1 MWTRRRVSAIGKA
14 VVVNGELSGDED
26 LVIEGR
32 VDGDINVPGNAV
44 TVLKHGE
51 VNGNTAA
58 RAVDVAGAVRGNI
71 TAVERVRSA
80 GHVLGR
86 GVTFARRWWW
96 LPASG
101 RMSGAPLT
109 CGRGRAGRKL
119 RDRAVD
125 ILAGRFPRVSESQ

>member
-71 TAVERVRSA
+71 TAVERVDLRDTCSVE
-80 GHVLGR
+80 GNVC
-86 GVTFARRWWW
+86 
-96 LPASG
+96 
-101 RMSGAPLT
+101 APLVVVARL
-109 CGRGRAGRKL
+109 GAHVRGAIDMRSRQGGKKVA
-119 RDRAVD
+119 
-125 ILAGRFPRVSESQ
+125 